1 VTVAIQYKMHY
12 AFCMDLRDW
21 RRAQRLSAEDLG
33 ARVGVAASTLVSYEN
48 GTRRPRAD
56 VAQRIEAVTGG
67 AVSAASLLGLS
78 EPRRGGLREDAE
90 SYVAAEEVTIHFT
103 LSADQARLFESVG
116 ADVKAVVRAGA
127 EKALKE
133 AEAKAWAEA
142 NREAIEAANVWI
154 EKHGTLAQ
162 QLGLI

>member
-1 VTVAIQYKMHY
+1 
-12 AFCMDLRDW
+12 MDLREW
-21 RRAQRLSAEDLG
+21 RRTKRLSADDL
-33 ARVGVAASTLVSYEN
+33 ASRVGVAASTLVSYEN

-78 EPRRGGLREDAE
+78 EHRARKRGVREDAE
-90 SYVAAEEVTIHFT
+90 SFISGEQVTISLT
-103 LSADQARLFESVG
+103 VSADQARTLQ
-116 ADVKAVVRAGA
+116 RAGA
-127 EKALKE
+127 NVQAVARGGAAKALKE

-142 NREAIEAANVWI
+142 NREAIEAYNAWI
-154 EKHGTLAQ
+154 KKHGTLAE

>member
-1 VTVAIQYKMHY
+1 MHY
-12 AFCMDLRDW
+12 AFCMKLRDW
-21 RRAQRLSAEDLG
+21 RKAKQLSAEDLG

-56 VAQRIEAVTGG
+56 VAQRIEAATGG
-67 AVSAASLLGLS
+67 AVSAVSLLGLS
-78 EPRRGGLREDAE
+78 EPRKRDFREDAE
-90 SYVAAEEVTIHFT
+90 SFVAGEEVTIHFT
-103 LSADQARLFESVG
+103 LSANQARLLEGAG
-116 ADVKAVVRAGA
+116 ADVKAVARAGA
-127 EKALKE
+127 EKAVKE
-133 AEAKAWAEA
+133 AEAKAWADA